1 MTMQTVS
8 TDKAPAAVGP
18 YSQAAISNGLLF
30 TSGQL
35 PIDPAKGAMIEGSI
49 GDKAAQCL
57 TNIANVARAAGTGLE
72 NAVKVTVFLTDMNDF
87 AAVNE
92 VYKTFFAEPYP
103 ARSAI
108 QVAALPLG
116 GEIEIEAVL
125 AISE

>member
-1 MTMQTVS
+1 MKVVS

-18 YSQAAISNGLLF
+18 YSQATVSNGMLF
-30 TSGQL
+30 SSGQL
-35 PIDPAKGAMIEGSI
+35 PIDPATKGMVEGSI

-57 TNIANVARAAGTGLE
+57 TNLANVAEAGETSLE

-87 AAVNE
+87 AEVNE
-92 VYKTFFAEPYP
+92 TYKQFFSEPYP

-116 GEIEIEAVL
+116 SAIEIEAVL
-125 AISE
+125 ALPE